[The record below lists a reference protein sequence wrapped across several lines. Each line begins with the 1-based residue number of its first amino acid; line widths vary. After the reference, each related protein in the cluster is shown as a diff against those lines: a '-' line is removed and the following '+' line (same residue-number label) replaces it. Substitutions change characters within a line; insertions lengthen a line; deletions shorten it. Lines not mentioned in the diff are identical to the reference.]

1 MKKILA
7 PFQMPSIKKC
17 VAVGCNTDQ
26 NSKIILFSIP
36 RPIPESWRKFLS
48 VSDFNSKTKICEK
61 HFKKCDVICMGPNK
75 KLREGAEPI
84 HPLDENLVNEIGS
97 GIYKI
102 QMLATLNF

>member
-1 MKKILA
+1 MKKIFA

-61 HFKKCDVICMGPNK
+61 HFKKCDVICDKNCLHK
-75 KLREGAEPI
+75 KIFPWPEKYHLQTE
-84 HPLDENLVNEIGS
+84 LS
-97 GIYKI
+97 KS
-102 QMLATLNF
+102 LAIRFLWTLKSTVW